1 MERKAVDH
9 DKWPNRRERKKSEH
23 LMSTSLFTDDLY
35 SVKQIGKKR
44 KYYN

>member
-9 DKWPNRRERKKSEH
+9 DKWPNRRERKQSD